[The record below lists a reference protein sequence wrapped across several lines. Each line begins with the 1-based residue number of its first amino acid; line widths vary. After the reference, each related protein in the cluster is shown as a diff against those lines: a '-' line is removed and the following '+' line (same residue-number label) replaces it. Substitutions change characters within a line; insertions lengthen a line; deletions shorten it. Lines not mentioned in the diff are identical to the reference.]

1 MLLLT
6 FRSWQAPGH
15 LSVLFFSS
23 LYLQGGSAFWLDWRR
38 GRKAKCPTRGVGMLS
53 HQLKP
58 LTKRSHAAASCISA
72 RGESLHNAHRGPFA
86 SNIMRASSIQRHWR
100 SFAWYLMN
108 VFLIPHN
115 LCDSLTGSQGGPFP
129 NQILPGRGDSR
140 SLCGLSLQDSCIPL
154 GFDVHAA
161 PCGTFPHGSRYTV
174 CKREH
179 GASLFYHGAVGLILP
194 VPTQGDTRL
203 MD

>member
-1 MLLLT
+1 MKQACNMLKRLECFNAASDFQVLASAWAIECS
-6 FRSWQAPGH
+6 F
-15 LSVLFFSS
+15 LFFN
-23 LYLQGGSAFWLDWRR
+23 LQGGSAFWLDWRR
-38 GRKAKCPTRGVGMLS
+38 GRKAECPTRGVGMLS

-58 LTKRSHAAASCISA
+58 LIKRSHAAASYISA

-140 SLCGLSLQDSCIPL
+140 SSHFKI
-154 GFDVHAA
+154 HA
-161 PCGTFPHGSRYTV
+161 FH
-174 CKREH
+174 
-179 GASLFYHGAVGLILP
+179 
-194 VPTQGDTRL
+194 
-203 MD
+203 